1 MKHIFLIAFMSL
13 FTGSV
18 VSAQKYTEEQLR
30 TVLDSA
36 AVKQKGLNNE
46 LQLNVTNLQ
55 LAELVSSVALEN
67 NLNLSIDPNLNQIIS
82 YNFFNAQVKDMLVF
96 LYLNFD
102 IEMDFIGSIISIKKR
117 VEKVVPVVVVKKEP
131 DVTYNPSNEFLSLD
145 LKGDSLWQVTEKIT
159 KLSGENFVVDPQ
171 VRNKPVSAYL
181 QNRPIGEVLDMFAK
195 SNALEIRQDEAGYYY
210 ISAMEAPAKDNG
222 AATNG
227 RGGQNNRTLGAGGA
241 AASGFF
247 LEKNPDG
254 TLNIKAVGVPI
265 SDIVQAASEELEVHY
280 VQYSKLDGM
289 ANLELSNITFDQLLA
304 RLFNSTNYSAR
315 RDDGIYII
323 GESKLEGIRRS
334 ELIRLENRTIESVKA
349 AIPKDLTA
357 GLDINEFIELNA
369 LIVTGNDRQIQE
381 LKSFVSSIDVVVPMV
396 QIDVMLLFSGKTSGV
411 SSGLKAG
418 LSDEPVKTQGTVF
431 PGLDMDL
438 GFNTI
443 NNILDA
449 INGFG
454 VVNLGQVT
462 ENFYVS
468 LSLLESNSVIEI
480 ESTPKISTLNGH
492 EANISIGE
500 TTYYQEQQLSFQ
512 PINQGTGFQ
521 QSSRV
526 WKSLDANLSVDIK
539 PFVSADEHVTLT
551 ITVEQED
558 FGVKVDP
565 TAPPNLTNQTFESV
579 IRVKNGEVILLGG
592 LEKKEMSNS
601 GSGTP
606 VLSRIPV
613 LRWFF
618 SSREKNKE
626 KSKLHILIR
635 PTVTY

>member
-1 MKHIFLIAFMSL
+1 MKHIFLIAWGILLVHS
-13 FTGSV
+13 TA
-18 VSAQKYTEEQLR
+18 SAQKYTEAQLR
-30 TVLDSA
+30 EVLDSA

-67 NLNLSIDPNLNQIIS
+67 NLNLSIDPGLNQIIS

-96 LYLNFD
+96 LYLNFE

-117 VEKVVPVVVVKKEP
+117 VKQEVPIVIPKKEP
-131 DVTYNPSNEFLSLD
+131 EIEYNPANDFLSLD
-145 LKGDSLWQVTEKIT
+145 LKGDSLWKVTEKIT
-159 KLSGENFVVDPQ
+159 RLSGTNFVVDPQ
-171 VRNKPVSAYL
+171 VRNKPVSAFL
-181 QNRPIGEVLDMFAK
+181 QNRPLEEVLDMFAK
-195 SNALEIRQDEAGYYY
+195 SNTLEILEDESGYYY
-210 ISAMEAPAKDNG
+210 ISPMEAPTKETANTPGGKN
-222 AATNG
+222 
-227 RGGQNNRTLGAGGA
+227 GQNNRILGGGA

-247 LEKNPDG
+247 LEKNTDG
-254 TLNIKAVGVPI
+254 TLNIKASGVPI
-265 SDIVQAASEELEVHY
+265 NDIVQAASEELAVHY

-289 ANLELSNITFDQLLA
+289 ATLELANVTFDDLLA

-315 RDDGIYII
+315 KDADIYII

-349 AIPKDLTA
+349 AIPKDLTS

-418 LSDEPVKTQGTVF
+418 LSQEPVQTQGTVF

-526 WKSLDANLSVDIK
+526 WKALAANLSVDIK

-551 ITVEQED
+551 ITVTQED

-613 LRWFF
+613 IRWFF